1 MPMQNQ
7 VQLLYRGTDG
17 IVLGNCMHKKC
28 IYVCHRGGLHESHG
42 NYVPKLLKNKHFIGK
57 LKVR

>member
-1 MPMQNQ
+1 
-7 VQLLYRGTDG
+7 
-17 IVLGNCMHKKC
+17 MHKKC

-42 NYVPKLLKNKHFIGK
+42 NYVPKLLKNQHFIGK